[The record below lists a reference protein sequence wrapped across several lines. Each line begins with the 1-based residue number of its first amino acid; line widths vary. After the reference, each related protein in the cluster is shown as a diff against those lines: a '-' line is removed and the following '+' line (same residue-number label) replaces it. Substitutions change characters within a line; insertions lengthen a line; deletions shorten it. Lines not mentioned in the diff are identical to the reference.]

1 MAAELTRH
9 LRLVGESE
17 TAGGE
22 FGRLRITGDAT
33 FVGDVDCDKLSIT
46 GTVRVKG
53 SLAFSDMTLTGNAEV
68 HSSLRGGSIRGL
80 GELHVAGHLRA
91 GTLRISGHLDAGGA
105 VEADRIDL
113 RGGLTAKSMV
123 NADEVA
129 IRLYG
134 PSIAKEVVGEQ
145 VSIRRSRGM
154 MLKGLFQ
161 PGKLGGMAA
170 ELIEGDRVY
179 LEHTRA
185 QVVRGTSVKLGPGC
199 DIGRVEYR
207 GTLEKHAKSKV
218 DAELRI

>member
-1 MAAELTRH
+1 MAEQARH

-17 TAGGE
+17 TSGGE
-22 FGRLRITGDAT
+22 FGRLRITGDAA
-33 FVGDVDCDKLSIT
+33 FAGDVTCDKLTLT

-53 SLAFSDMTLTGNAEV
+53 NLAYSAMTFTGAAEV
-68 HSSLRGGSIRGL
+68 HGSLRGGSIRGF
-80 GELHVAGHLRA
+80 GELLAAGDFRA
-91 GTLRISGHLDAGGA
+91 ETLRLSGHLDVSGS

-113 RGGLTAKSMV
+113 RGGLTAKAMV
-123 NADEVA
+123 NADEVT
-129 IRLYG
+129 IRLYA
-134 PSIAKEVVGEQ
+134 PSAAKEVVGEQ

-185 QVVRGTSVKLGPGC
+185 AVVRGNAVKLGPGC

-207 GTLEKHAKSKV
+207 GTLEKHAKSTV
-218 DAELRI
+218 GQEFRI